1 MDLFHYRLTEQEI
14 FEFYEK
20 WVGRENEMFDLL
32 DENMRVK
39 NRALGFLL
47 AVGLGDLKNSIHKK

>member
-1 MDLFHYRLTEQEI
+1 
-14 FEFYEK
+14 
-20 WVGRENEMFDLL
+20 MFDLL

-39 NRALGFLL
+39 HRALGFLL